1 MAETH
6 TDWGAQTAR
15 MLQLLEQLVRLE
27 SPTTDKASVDRV
39 GALVASELQRLQAEV
54 IVDKQAEVGHN
65 LYGRWGA
72 GTGGTL
78 ILCHLDTVHPLGS
91 VARRPIG
98 ERDGRWYGPGAL
110 DMKASLSMVLTV
122 LAGLRER
129 AEWPARS
136 ITALFT
142 SDEEGSSLRS
152 RPLIE
157 ALAREAELVLCLE
170 PGLPDGSL
178 KTERKGV
185 GWMTMTALGRTAHP
199 GTDPAKGCNAIEE
212 LAHHILAAQALTDR
226 GSGTTVNV
234 GVVQGGTRANVVPDE
249 ARAELNFRVASVEEA
264 DRLGA
269 WMKSRQPVL
278 DGARV
283 TVTGGLYRMPMVR
296 DETMRATFARAREI
310 ARGIGHS
317 LTEGSTGGGSDGSLV
332 AALGV
337 PVLDGLGPLGDGA
350 HTEDEYVIIASLPER
365 AALLAALLT
374 DW

>member
-1 MAETH
+1 V
-6 TDWGAQTAR
+6 
-15 MLQLLEQLVRLE
+15 LQLLEQLVRIE

-39 GALVASELQRLQAEV
+39 GVLVASELQRLQAEV
-54 IVDKQAEVGHN
+54 IVDQQAEVGHH
-65 LYGRWGA
+65 LYARWGA
-72 GTGGTL
+72 GAGGIL
-78 ILCHLDTVHPLGS
+78 ILCHMDTVHPLGS

-110 DMKASLSMVLTV
+110 DMKASLAIVLTV
-122 LAGLRER
+122 LAGLQER
-129 AEWPARS
+129 GEWPARP

-142 SDEEGSSLRS
+142 SDEEGRSLHS

-157 ALAREAELVLCLE
+157 ALAGEAALALCLE

-185 GWMTMTALGRTAHP
+185 GWMTVTALGRTAHA
-199 GTDPAKGCNAIEE
+199 GTDPTQGCNAIEE

-234 GVVQGGTRANVVPDE
+234 GVVQGGTRPNVVPDE
-249 ARAELNFRVASVEEA
+249 ARAELNFRVASFEEA
-264 DRLGA
+264 DRLGE
-269 WMKSRQPVL
+269 WMKRRRPVL
-278 DGARV
+278 PGARV
-283 TVTGGLYRMPMVR
+283 TVTGGLYRQPMVR

-350 HTEDEYVIIASLPER
+350 HTEHEHVIIASLPER
-365 AALLAALLT
+365 AALLAALLCN
-374 DW
+374 W